1 MGKYKVNEP
10 QADVMSLQNISIRLI
25 LSRVSQISLS
35 Y

>member
-10 QADVMSLQNISIRLI
+10 QADVISLQNISIHLI